1 MEPEHWDALSGWLN
15 RWLEADPSERE
26 RLRADLAVE
35 RPDLLSEAEALTA
48 ATGEIRGFLE
58 TPALVVAAR
67 EIAQEEPL
75 LPSAAMV
82 GPYRIVSLLA
92 RGGMGDVYRATDV
105 RLERDVALKVLP
117 ETRTGDPRRVERFL
131 HEARVTASLD
141 HPNIVRVYDVGRFE
155 ERAYLVAELLEG
167 ETLRARISRN
177 PIPAGEALRIG
188 IEIAR
193 GLGAAHAAGLVHRDL
208 KPDNVFLT
216 RAGTTKIL
224 DFGIAKLAQ
233 DETVPGGYS
242 TLTGVVLGTTGYLSP
257 EQIRGARID
266 ARADLFALG
275 VVLFEMLTGTPA
287 FAREHVVETLHAI
300 LHDSPPGTLAE
311 NGDVPP
317 ALFNIVMRLLDKD
330 PDCRFQSAAE
340 VIAALEAVDVTDR
353 RRVGPAARI
362 GRSRTGFRRVVLA
375 VAAVVA
381 VASGVMF
388 FIERQSSVAEKRL
401 SLTLAVM
408 PFRSLP
414 ADKDSD
420 LLELGLADV
429 LISRLGQLGNVRVL
443 PLSATERLRS
453 LEPVAVARKL
463 GADRILTVTL
473 QHEKDRVRA
482 VPRLMSTSG
491 EPIWSTTVDTDA
503 SSVFS
508 IQDIIVTKVIEE
520 LEPKLS
526 SGGKSRL
533 ASAGTRNNAAF
544 EAYVRGRAYVLKPTG
559 ADLSRAKE
567 CFEEALKLDPGYAD
581 AWAGL
586 GSAYKRMPIAAG
598 VNPKDAFPK
607 AKEAAT
613 RALQLDAN
621 HAEAQSVLGTV
632 AFWYDWDY
640 PRAERLLH
648 RAMELQPSSADSAL
662 FLAHLYANLGRFD
675 EALEEIRRARAL
687 DPAWPLARAHE
698 GHFLFM
704 SRRYQQALEHL
715 NDSVKIDPQFWPG
728 HTFRMLTLLAL
739 DRYEDA
745 LGESETSKLVR
756 RANPGGPSGYDG
768 FALARMGR
776 RADAER
782 VLEGLRT
789 RTPRGIPYAEAVVLH
804 GLGRE
809 QESLRRLQNAVED
822 RTLGVTF
829 LGVYPVWDNLR
840 NSPEFRRV
848 VSRVNLLEVSDRILR
863 DFVRSRGAGP
873 RRSPA

>member
-1 MEPEHWDALSGWLN
+1 
-15 RWLEADPSERE
+15 
-26 RLRADLAVE
+26 
-35 RPDLLSEAEALTA
+35 
-48 ATGEIRGFLE
+48 
-58 TPALVVAAR
+58 
-67 EIAQEEPL
+67 
-75 LPSAAMV
+75 
-82 GPYRIVSLLA
+82 
-92 RGGMGDVYRATDV
+92 
-105 RLERDVALKVLP
+105 LKVLP

-167 ETLRARISRN
+167 ETLRARISRS

-275 VVLFEMLTGTPA
+275 VVLFEMLTGTAA

-317 ALFNIVMRLLDKD
+317 ALSDIVMRLLDKD
-330 PDCRFQSAAE
+330 PDCRFQSAVE
-340 VIAALEAVDVTDR
+340 VIAALEAVDVTTR
-353 RRVGPAARI
+353 RRVGPLARI
-362 GRSRTGFRRVVLA
+362 GRPGTGRRRAALA

-381 VASGVMF
+381 VASGVTF
-388 FIERQSSVAEKRL
+388 FLERQSRVAVKRPA
-401 SLTLAVM
+401 LTLAVM

-414 ADKDSD
+414 ADKDSE

-453 LEPVAVARKL
+453 LEPVAAARKL

-473 QHEKDRVRA
+473 QHEKDSVRA

-503 SSVFS
+503 ASVFS
-508 IQDIIVTKVIEE
+508 IQDIIVSRVIEE

-526 SGGKSRL
+526 AGGKSRL
-533 ASAGTRNNAAF
+533 ARAGTRNNAAF
-544 EAYVRGRAYVLKPTG
+544 EAYVRGRAYVLKPTA
-559 ADLSRAKE
+559 ADLTRAKE
-567 CFEEALKLDPGYAD
+567 YFEEALKIDPGYAD
-581 AWAGL
+581 AWAAL

-598 VNPKDAFPK
+598 VDPNDAFPK
-607 AKEAAT
+607 AKEAAN
-613 RALQLDAN
+613 RALQLDAD

-640 PRAERLLH
+640 PRAERLLR
-648 RAMELQPSSADSAL
+648 RALELQPSSADSAL
-662 FLAHLYANLGRFD
+662 FLGHLYANLARFD
-675 EALEEIRRARAL
+675 EALQEIRRARAL
-687 DPAWPLARAHE
+687 DPGWPLARAHE
-698 GHFLFM
+698 GHFLYM
-704 SRRYQQALEHL
+704 ARRFDQALEHL
-715 NDSVKIDPQFWPG
+715 DDSVKVDPRFWPG
-728 HTFRMLTLLAL
+728 HTFRMLTLLAVG
-739 DRYEDA
+739 RYEDA
-745 LGESETSKLVR
+745 LRESEESKKLR
-756 RANPGGPSGYDG
+756 LGERSEQGGLSAYAG
-768 FALARMGR
+768 FALASMGR
-776 RADAER
+776 PADAEA
-782 VLEGLRT
+782 VLAQLRA
-789 RTPRGIPYAEAVVLH
+789 RSPRGVPYGEAVVLH
-804 GLGRE
+804 GLGRDDDA
-809 QESLRRLQNAVED
+809 LRRLQDAVRD
-822 RTLGVTF
+822 RVMAVTF
-829 LGVYPVWDNLR
+829 LGVYPIWDDLR
-840 NSPEFRRV
+840 DSAGFRHL
-848 VSRVNLLEVSDRILR
+848 VSQVNLLDASDR
-863 DFVRSRGAGP
+863 VRRKFA
-873 RRSPA
+873 RTRS